1 MEWKSVKVP
10 PASIGPK
17 AWRDRAIKAVG
28 LAEAAIEITAHRYQ
42 DTPFRSATLFENQA
56 RRLARRK
63 GCKYLPGA
71 LSENPESLG
80 KFKSRQ
86 QRMQREREALE
97 EAKKNVCSVTAS
109 TEDLSS
115 DILYK
120 VPEGKD
126 TGWGFKL
133 EMELLPFLRDLCAMQ
148 SNEQIGSYMLQT
160 RSVIGHLLDQINR
173 VSSEIFRLKETRDKL
188 RLALADIRKGLV
200 LNRMT
205 NEMRKMR
212 PALER
217 EPDGADLLIGLEK
230 KHLSEIKPSLEEPLH
245 TIKDMLQKLD
255 AARTKLQEC
264 YKERML
270 VIDLV
275 PQLLSQTTKEARTD
289 CLTPRLTKALSEVR
303 DVNLMPSPTPVGP
316 YTYACDKAMNNAKSV
331 IVQSRNVREK
341 SDKLIEDSVVVIKG
355 AQKSVND
362 GLTQKMAENV
372 AMTQHMEVSSGETRA
387 ALNRTQRWY
396 DDMELASGIV
406 LGPVDSRHLML
417 RERLDRPL
425 VKVYQRHPATQ
436 LPEAATLVK
445 GVGVLKDAMA
455 ETSRNIEMLKVAR
468 KRLNENIRDKKAGFR
483 IDSGIVRFRKLK
495 APARIHLDES
505 KPLSGN

>member
-217 EPDGADLLIGLEK
+217 
-230 KHLSEIKPSLEEPLH
+230 
-245 TIKDMLQKLD
+245 KLD

>member
-71 LSENPESLG
+71 LSENPESLE

-126 TGWGFKL
+126 SGWGFKL

-173 VSSEIFRLKETRDKL
+173 VNSEIFRLKETRDKL

-212 PALER
+212 LALER
-217 EPDGADLLIGLEK
+217 
-230 KHLSEIKPSLEEPLH
+230 
-245 TIKDMLQKLD
+245 
-255 AARTKLQEC
+255 
-264 YKERML
+264 
-270 VIDLV
+270 
-275 PQLLSQTTKEARTD
+275 
-289 CLTPRLTKALSEVR
+289 
-303 DVNLMPSPTPVGP
+303 
-316 YTYACDKAMNNAKSV
+316 
-331 IVQSRNVREK
+331 SRNVREK

-362 GLTQKMAENV
+362 GLTQKMAESV

-396 DDMELASGIV
+396 DDMELASGVV

-505 KPLSGN
+505 KPLGGN